1 MTETNKRSNKRVAT
15 PRMAMIASDGTSHAS
30 YIEDI
35 STGGALLHVVDLD
48 QAQFAPGETVEVL
61 IDEIS
66 PLTGRVIRID
76 PPIVAIEFSG
86 LDEGP
91 RAAGGR
97 DHGPSGEVR
106 PHRPGCGG
114 GLGDNGRSTLVRLRD
129 LR

>member
-1 MTETNKRSNKRVAT
+1 MTETNKRSNKRVPT

-86 LDEGP
+86 LDEEGRERLAAEIMDHQEKFGLIDP
-91 RAAGGR
+91 DAAAG
-97 DHGPSGEVR
+97 
-106 PHRPGCGG
+106 
-114 GLGDNGRSTLVRLRD
+114 
-129 LR
+129 